1 MRDVNSRPADTL
13 VMDVNW
19 DEEGGEADC
28 VEGGPRGSLGGELE
42 LGSKTFVKV
51 QREGIAGKGQE
62 ELFDHTRLGEM
73 NLEKKA
79 QERYLPVSGS
89 DLSPPRWNI
98 QAELEQ
104 VKSKG
109 RPFKSSSPPLF
120 LCVPTTARGI
130 WALA

>member
-1 MRDVNSRPADTL
+1 M
-13 VMDVNW
+13 
-19 DEEGGEADC
+19 GG
-28 VEGGPRGSLGGELE
+28 GLE

-51 QREGIAGKGQE
+51 QREGIASKVQE
-62 ELFDHTRLGEM
+62 EIFDQTRLGEM
-73 NLEKKA
+73 NLEKKV
-79 QERYLPVSGS
+79 QERYLPVLGS
-89 DLSPPRWNI
+89 DLSPPRLNI
-98 QAELEQ
+98 KAELGQ